1 VFSIPGLAR
10 RNAPAASGHFPVVV
24 ISHGY
29 SNDPAMLSWL
39 GENLATKGYVAVA
52 IAHRD
57 PPITD
62 RSKAPALVLQRPLDI
77 VAVVRRI
84 RGGLLGPIA
93 DPSRIALV
101 GYSMGGMG
109 VLAAAGGTIDPAG
122 PPSQFLPPALIARYG
137 AGGPGVAEMQASGI
151 RAVVAITP
159 FGGAP
164 YQVFGKSLAG
174 VQAPLLVLAGTADR
188 TVGYEGGPAALFAS
202 ATGSD
207 RYLLTFENAGH
218 SIGTV
223 PAPAEMRSRLWDFS
237 WFEDPIWRKAR
248 INAISLHFITAFLDL
263 QLKGDAGRL
272 AYLTVPSETS
282 DKAGWTGPATPY
294 AAVSEGGSNPTWKG
308 FVRDHQ
314 DGLILRHLTPGA
326 AAESR

>member
-1 VFSIPGLAR
+1 
-10 RNAPAASGHFPVVV
+10 VVV

-62 RSKAPALVLQRPLDI
+62 RSKAPAVVLQRPLDI
-77 VAVVRRI
+77 AAVVRRI

-93 DPSRIALV
+93 DPARIALV
-101 GYSMGGMG
+101 GYSMGGLG

-122 PPSQFLPPALIARYG
+122 PPRQFIPPPLIARYG
-137 AGGPGVAEMQASGI
+137 AGGSGVPEMQVEGLK
-151 RAVVAITP
+151 AVVAIAP

-164 YQVFGKSLAG
+164 YEVFGTSLAG
-174 VQAPLLVLAGTADR
+174 VRTPLLVLAGSVDR
-188 TVGYEGGPAALFAS
+188 TVGYADGPAAMFAS

-207 RYLLTFENAGH
+207 RYLLTFQNAGH
-218 SIGTV
+218 SIGTI
-223 PAPAEMRSRLWDFS
+223 PAPAEMRGRLWDYD

-263 QLKGDAGRL
+263 NLKGDASRL
-272 AYLTVPSETS
+272 AYLTVASEKSNT
-282 DKAGWTGPATPY
+282 AGWTGAAMPHD
-294 AAVSEGGSNPTWKG
+294 AVSAGGSNPTWKG
-308 FVRDHQ
+308 FVRNHQ
-314 DGLILRHLTPGA
+314 DGLTLRHVA
-326 AAESR
+326 R